1 MKLILLNGPPGSGKS
16 TLARRYAADHPP
28 ALALDVDR
36 IRAMIGGRRASPG
49 EAGLLARDIAAAA
62 ARTHLGAGHDVV
74 VPQLVVRAG
83 FPERLEALA
92 SECGASFHE
101 VVLPRAGAQ
110 TRNSPALPGGR
121 AQVQSIGAHRRTRSS
136 RPETSCLSTSG
147 RRCGQPPGGHCVDHE
162 GKLTSPVPAAR
173 VAGFTKRG

>member
-16 TLARRYAADHPP
+16 TLARRYADNHPP

-36 IRAMIGGRRASPG
+36 IRAMIGGRRASPA
-49 EAGLLARDIAAAA
+49 EAGVLARDIAVAA

-92 SECGASFHE
+92 GECGASFHE
-101 VVLPRAGAQ
+101 VVLLPGREAVRRRFSARGSSEVEVAAPLTEPELDQ
-110 TRNSPALPGGR
+110 AYNAVAAFAARRGVPVLTAADAYPALL
-121 AQVQSIGAHRRTRSS
+121 AA
-136 RPETSCLSTSG
+136 
-147 RRCGQPPGGHCVDHE
+147 
-162 GKLTSPVPAAR
+162 LT
-173 VAGFTKRG
+173 

>member
-1 MKLILLNGPPGSGKS
+1 VKLILLNGPPGSGKS
-16 TLARRYAADHPP
+16 TLARRYADNHPP

-49 EAGLLARDIAAAA
+49 EAGVLARDIAVAA

-92 SECGASFHE
+92 SEFGASFHE
-101 VVLPRAGAQ
+101 VVLLPGREAVRRRFAARGSSEVEVAVPLSEPELDQ
-110 TRNSPALPGGR
+110 AYDAVAAFAASRGTPVLTAADAYPALL
-121 AQVQSIGAHRRTRSS
+121 AA
-136 RPETSCLSTSG
+136 
-147 RRCGQPPGGHCVDHE
+147 
-162 GKLTSPVPAAR
+162 LT
-173 VAGFTKRG
+173 